1 MLKNLQKKKVL
12 YAVGLM
18 SGTSLDGVDA
28 ALVKIIN
35 KKHPTFEMVDFV
47 SIPYP
52 EELKKKVLKNSIP
65 STSNIQEIC
74 SLNVELSNKYVDAI
88 RAVLEKASFNE
99 ANLDF
104 IANHGQTVWHN
115 PAGMDGYASS
125 TLQLGD
131 ASTIARAFNK
141 LVIYDFRTLDVA
153 YGGSGAPLI
162 PMSEFLIFRSLEK
175 SRILLNIGGIGNVT
189 YLKKKC
195 EIGEILAFD
204 TGPGNMLIDGACMK
218 LFNKPYDENGLIG
231 SKGTI
236 NQSIVD
242 ELMEDDYFKM
252 LPPKS
257 TGREKYSD
265 NFLNEVIG
273 KARKL
278 AMSDADIISTLSAFT
293 ASSIINQIETHI
305 EEFNDGEL
313 VVSGGGANNPYL
325 VELLNKYKTK
335 KYKIITGYD
344 LGYNADAKEAI
355 GFAVLGYLR
364 IMNKASN
371 VVSVTGATKPVSLG
385 SMVLPQENEDECQY

>member
-1 MLKNLQKKKVL
+1 MLRKLQKKKVL

-35 KKHPTFEMVDFV
+35 KKHPTFEMIDFV

-52 EELKKKVLKNSIP
+52 EDLKQKVLKNSVP

-74 SLNVELSNKYVDAI
+74 SLNVELSNKYVEAVK
-88 RAVLEKASFNE
+88 AVLDKASFDVD
-99 ANLDF
+99 NLDF

-115 PAGMDGYASS
+115 PAKMDGHASS

-131 ASTIARAFNK
+131 ASTISKAFNK
-141 LVIYDFRTLDVA
+141 LVIYDFRTLDMA

-162 PMSEFLIFRSLEK
+162 PMSEFLIFRSMEK
-175 SRILLNIGGIGNVT
+175 SRILLNIGGIGNIT

-195 EIGEILAFD
+195 EINEILAFD

-218 LFNKPYDENGLIG
+218 LFNKPYDDGGKIG
-231 SKGTI
+231 KQGII

-242 ELMEDDYFKM
+242 ELMKDDYFKM

-257 TGREKYSD
+257 TGREKYSHS
-265 NFLNEVIG
+265 FLKEVID
-273 KARKL
+273 KSQKL
-278 AMSDADIISTLSAFT
+278 NMSNEDIVSTLSAFT
-293 ASSIINQIETHI
+293 ANSIINQIETHI
-305 EEFNDGEL
+305 KEFNEGEL

-371 VVSVTGATKPVSLG
+371 VVSVTGAIKPVSLG
-385 SMVLPQENEDECQY
+385 SMVLPQEN

>member
-1 MLKNLQKKKVL
+1 MLKKLQKKKVL

-35 KKHPTFEMVDFV
+35 KKNPTFEMVEFV

-52 EELKKKVLKNSIP
+52 EDLKQKVLKNSIP

-74 SLNVELSNKYVDAI
+74 SLNVELSNKYVDAVK
-88 RAVLEKASFNE
+88 AVLDRASFDIK
-99 ANLDF
+99 NLDF

-115 PAGMDGYASS
+115 PANMDGLASS

-141 LVIYDFRTLDVA
+141 LVIYDFRTLDMA

-175 SRILLNIGGIGNVT
+175 SRILLNIGGIGNIT

-195 EIGEILAFD
+195 EIDDILAFD

-218 LFNKPYDENGLIG
+218 LFNMPYDDGGKIG
-231 SKGTI
+231 KSGNI

-242 ELMEDDYFKM
+242 ELMMDDYFKM

-257 TGREKYSD
+257 TGREKYS
-265 NFLNEVIG
+265 NSFLSDVIE
-273 KARKL
+273 KARTMS
-278 AMSDADIISTLSAFT
+278 MSDADIVSTLSAFT

-305 EEFNDGEL
+305 SEFNDGEL

-325 VELLNKYKTK
+325 LELLNKYKTK
-335 KYKIITGYD
+335 KYEVITGYD

-371 VVSVTGATKPVSLG
+371 VISVTGAIKPVSLG
-385 SMVLPQENEDECQY
+385 SMVLPQEN

>member
-1 MLKNLQKKKVL
+1 MLRELQKKKVL

-28 ALVKIIN
+28 ALVKITN
-35 KKHPTFEMVDFV
+35 KKNPTFEMVEFV
-47 SIPYP
+47 SIPYS
-52 EELKKKVLKNSIP
+52 EKLKQKVLKNSIP
-65 STSNIQEIC
+65 ATSNIQEIC
-74 SLNVELSNKYVDAI
+74 SLNVELSYSYVE
-88 RAVLEKASFNE
+88 AVQEVLRKANFDLE
-99 ANLDF
+99 NLDF

-115 PAGMDGYASS
+115 PANMDGLASS

-131 ASTIARAFNK
+131 ASTISRVFNK
-141 LVIYDFRTLDVA
+141 LVIYDFRTLDMA

-162 PMSEFLIFRSLEK
+162 PMSEFLIFRSMEK
-175 SRILLNIGGIGNVT
+175 SRILLNIGGIGNIT

-195 EIGEILAFD
+195 EIDEILAFD

-218 LFNKPYDENGLIG
+218 LFNKPYDDGGRIG
-231 SKGTI
+231 MSGTV
-236 NQSIVD
+236 NQKIVD
-242 ELMEDDYFKM
+242 ELMGDEYFKK

-257 TGREKYSD
+257 TGREKYNHSFLD
-265 NFLNEVIG
+265 NVIQQA
-273 KARKL
+273 KKEN
-278 AMSDADIISTLSAFT
+278 MSDADIVSTLSAFT

-305 EEFNDGEL
+305 PEFNDGEL

-371 VVSVTGATKPVSLG
+371 VVSVTGASRPVSLG
-385 SMVLPQENEDECQY
+385 SMVLPQEN

>member
-1 MLKNLQKKKVL
+1 MLRKLQKKKVL

-35 KKHPTFEMVDFV
+35 KKNPTFEMVEFV
-47 SIPYP
+47 SIPYS
-52 EELKKKVLKNSIP
+52 ESLKQKVLKNSIP

-74 SLNVELSNKYVDAI
+74 SLNVELSHSYVEAVKE
-88 RAVLEKASFNE
+88 VLEKAKFDLE
-99 ANLDF
+99 NLDF

-115 PAGMDGYASS
+115 PANMDGLASS

-141 LVIYDFRTLDVA
+141 LVIYDFRTLDIA

-175 SRILLNIGGIGNVT
+175 SRILLNIGGIGNIT

-195 EIGEILAFD
+195 EIDEILAFD
-204 TGPGNMLIDGACMK
+204 TGPGNMLIDGACRR
-218 LFNKPYDENGLIG
+218 LFNKAYDDGGQIG
-231 SKGTI
+231 MSGTV
-236 NQSIVD
+236 NQKIVD
-242 ELMEDDYFKM
+242 ELLEDEYFKM

-257 TGREKYSD
+257 TGREKYSHS
-265 NFLNEVIG
+265 FLDEVIK
-273 KARKL
+273 KAKNEN
-278 AMSDADIISTLSAFT
+278 MCDADIVSTLSAFT

-305 EEFNDGEL
+305 PEFNDGEL

-371 VVSVTGATKPVSLG
+371 VVSVTGAIRPVSLG
-385 SMVLPQENEDECQY
+385 SMVLPQEN

>member
-1 MLKNLQKKKVL
+1 
-12 YAVGLM
+12 M

-28 ALVKIIN
+28 ALVKITN
-35 KKHPTFEMVDFV
+35 KKNPTFEMVEFV
-47 SIPYP
+47 SLPYS
-52 EELKKKVLKNSIP
+52 EELKLKILKNSVP

-74 SLNVELSNKYVDAI
+74 SLNVELSCSYVE
-88 RAVLEKASFNE
+88 AVKEVLRKANFDLEG
-99 ANLDF
+99 LDF

-115 PAGMDGYASS
+115 PDNMDGLASS

-141 LVIYDFRTLDVA
+141 LVIYDFRTLDMA

-175 SRILLNIGGIGNVT
+175 SRILLNIGGIGNIT

-195 EIGEILAFD
+195 EIEEILAFD

-218 LFNKPYDENGLIG
+218 LFNKHYDDGGQIG
-231 SKGTI
+231 MSGTI
-236 NQSIVD
+236 NQKIVD
-242 ELMEDDYFKM
+242 ELMKDEYFEK

-257 TGREKYSD
+257 TGREKYSNSFLD
-265 NFLNEVIG
+265 NVIQMA
-273 KARKL
+273 KNKN
-278 AMSDADIISTLSAFT
+278 MSDADIVSTLSAFT

-305 EEFNDGEL
+305 PEFNDGEL

-371 VVSVTGATKPVSLG
+371 VISVTGASRPVSLG
-385 SMVLPQENEDECQY
+385 SMVLPQEN

>member
-1 MLKNLQKKKVL
+1 MLRKLQKKKIL

-28 ALVKIIN
+28 ALVKITN
-35 KKHPTFEMVDFV
+35 KKNPTFEMVEFV
-47 SIPYP
+47 SIPYS
-52 EELKKKVLKNSIP
+52 EDLKQKVLKNSVP
-65 STSNIQEIC
+65 ATSNIQEIC
-74 SLNVELSNKYVDAI
+74 SLNVELSYSYVE
-88 RAVLEKASFNE
+88 AVQEVLRKANFDLE
-99 ANLDF
+99 NLDF

-115 PAGMDGYASS
+115 PANMDGLASS

-131 ASTIARAFNK
+131 ASTISRVFNK
-141 LVIYDFRTLDVA
+141 LVIYDFRTLDMA

-162 PMSEFLIFRSLEK
+162 PMSEFLIFRSMEK
-175 SRILLNIGGIGNVT
+175 SRILLNIGGIGNIT

-195 EIGEILAFD
+195 EIDEILAFD

-218 LFNKPYDENGLIG
+218 LFNKPYDDGGQIG
-231 SKGTI
+231 MSGTV
-236 NQSIVD
+236 NQKIVD
-242 ELMEDDYFKM
+242 ELMEDEYFKK

-257 TGREKYSD
+257 TGREKYSHSFLD
-265 NFLNEVIG
+265 NVIQQA
-273 KARKL
+273 KKEN
-278 AMSDADIISTLSAFT
+278 MSDADIVSTLSAFT

-305 EEFNDGEL
+305 PEFNDGEL

-371 VVSVTGATKPVSLG
+371 VVSVTGASRPVSLG
-385 SMVLPQENEDECQY
+385 SMVLPQEN

>member
-1 MLKNLQKKKVL
+1 MLKKLQKKKVL

-35 KKHPTFEMVDFV
+35 KKNPTFEMVEFV

-52 EELKKKVLKNSIP
+52 EDLKQKVLKNSIP

-74 SLNVELSNKYVDAI
+74 SLNVELSNKYVDSVK
-88 RAVLEKASFNE
+88 AVLDRASFDIK
-99 ANLDF
+99 NLDF

-115 PAGMDGYASS
+115 PANMDGLASS

-141 LVIYDFRTLDVA
+141 LVIYDFRTLDMA

-175 SRILLNIGGIGNVT
+175 SRILLNIGGIGNIT

-195 EIGEILAFD
+195 EIDDILAFD

-218 LFNKPYDENGLIG
+218 LFNIPYDEGGKIG
-231 SKGTI
+231 KSGNI

-242 ELMEDDYFKM
+242 ELMMDDYFKM

-257 TGREKYSD
+257 TGREKYS
-265 NFLNEVIG
+265 NSFLNDVIE
-273 KARKL
+273 KARTKS
-278 AMSDADIISTLSAFT
+278 MSDADIVSTLSAFT

-305 EEFNDGEL
+305 SEFNDGEL

-325 VELLNKYKTK
+325 LELLNKYKTK
-335 KYKIITGYD
+335 KYKVITGYD

-371 VVSVTGATKPVSLG
+371 VISVTGAIKPVSLG
-385 SMVLPQENEDECQY
+385 SMVLPQEN